1 MPPEAMTSRF
11 ASAGESP
18 GFLLWRISNAWQQR
32 QRVALQPLGLTHVQ
46 FVLLTSLVWLTQQ
59 GEAVTQT
66 NLASQA
72 QTDLMMTS
80 QVVRAL
86 EVRGLLIRTTSAHD
100 RRARVLTPT
109 PAGTALAA
117 AAITVVEA
125 VDATC
130 FAGGDAAWL
139 QGIAQRLGLPGVAKG
154 RSESI
159 TEGDGS

>member
-1 MPPEAMTSRF
+1 MSSRF

-32 QRVALQPLGLTHVQ
+32 QRAALQPLSLTHVQ
-46 FVLLTSLVWLTQQ
+46 FVLLASLVWLTQR

-66 NLASQA
+66 GLAAQA

-86 EVRGLLIRTTSAHD
+86 EARGLLTRTSFAHD

-109 PAGTALAA
+109 AAGIALAA
-117 AAITVVEA
+117 AAIAVVEA
-125 VDATC
+125 VDARC
-130 FAGGDAAWL
+130 FAEGDAAWL
-139 QGIAQRLGLPGVAKG
+139 QGIAQRLGLPGLPGG
-154 RSESI
+154 RSASS
-159 TEGDGS
+159 TDGDQS